1 MPSSKASPGAPG
13 PWSDGETSALVDAW
27 GPLYLRRDPDP
38 LGVEDWRV
46 VCSAVNA
53 QRAAE
58 GCRFNRTL
66 VQCQKRVYTLKDQY
80 MKELAKGRPA
90 SGWRHFARLRAFL
103 AASPPGFVGK
113 RPAASVKKE
122 KAAKTPTASSF
133 KSGARPAAPP
143 APPGFGGKRPAASV
157 KKEKAAKTPTASSF
171 KKEKAAKTPT
181 ASSVKEEEEVQEASP
196 GFQAT
201 MPATV
206 KNEEVVGCGCELVGR
221 ARCCPG
227 AVVTKLAGVYE
238 RVQMRRLNVEEKRM
252 EKISCCSLGH
262 KKMKIEN
269 PEETDGN

>member
-1 MPSSKASPGAPG
+1 MPSSKASPGARG

-133 KSGARPAAPP
+133 K
-143 APPGFGGKRPAASV
+143 
-157 KKEKAAKTPTASSF
+157 KEK
-171 KKEKAAKTPT
+171 
-181 ASSVKEEEEVQEASP
+181 VQEASP
-196 GFQAT
+196 GFLAT

>member
-1 MPSSKASPGAPG
+1 MPSSKASPGARG

-133 KSGARPAAPP
+133 K
-143 APPGFGGKRPAASV
+143 
-157 KKEKAAKTPTASSF
+157 KEKAAKTPTASSF

>member
-1 MPSSKASPGAPG
+1 MPSSKASPGARG

-27 GPLYLRRDPDP
+27 GPLLLRRSPDP

-46 VCSAVNA
+46 VCSAVNG

-80 MKELAKGRPA
+80 MKELAKGRPTSA
-90 SGWRHFARLRAFL
+90 WRHFARLRAFL

-113 RPAASVKKE
+113 TPAASVKKE
-122 KAAKTPTASSF
+122 KTAKA
-133 KSGARPAAPP
+133 PAAS
-143 APPGFGGKRPAASV
+143 SV
-157 KKEKAAKTPTASSF
+157 KKE
-171 KKEKAAKTPT
+171 
-181 ASSVKEEEEVQEASP
+181 EVEEASP
-196 GFQAT
+196 GFPAT

-227 AVVTKLAGVYE
+227 AVVTKLAEVYE

-252 EKISCCSLGH
+252 ERISCCSLGH

>member
-1 MPSSKASPGAPG
+1 MPSSKASPGARG

-122 KAAKTPTASSF
+122 KAAKTPTAS
-133 KSGARPAAPP
+133 
-143 APPGFGGKRPAASV
+143 
-157 KKEKAAKTPTASSF
+157 
-171 KKEKAAKTPT
+171 
-181 ASSVKEEEEVQEASP
+181 P

-238 RVQMRRLNVEEKRM
+238 RVQMRRLNVEEKRGWRR
-252 EKISCCSLGH
+252 SH
-262 KKMKIEN
+262 VAAWD
-269 PEETDGN
+269 TRR

>member
-1 MPSSKASPGAPG
+1 MSSSKASPGARG

-27 GPLYLRRDPDP
+27 GPLHLRRGPDP
-38 LGVEDWRV
+38 LGVEEWRV

-103 AASPPGFVGK
+103 AASPPGFAGK
-113 RPAASVKKE
+113 TPAASVKKE
-122 KAAKTPTASSF
+122 M
-133 KSGARPAAPP
+133 
-143 APPGFGGKRPAASV
+143 
-157 KKEKAAKTPTASSF
+157 
-171 KKEKAAKTPT
+171 AAKTPT
-181 ASSVKEEEEVQEASP
+181 ASSVKKEEVEEESP
-196 GFQAT
+196 GFPAT

-227 AVVTKLAGVYE
+227 AVVTKLAEVYE
-238 RVQMRRLNVEEKRM
+238 RVEMGRLNVEEKRM
-252 EKISCCSLGH
+252 EKIACCSLGH